1 MSTQETHEP
10 DIPINWPHG
19 HVAVSDEPAGADARD
34 RLRLRDV
41 EVTITD
47 PDDDECMMIR
57 LGGHQHYLHSTTT
70 RELSDM
76 MQTRGDRAAAV
87 TVHGVTHTL
96 NATAARSLAQLLQKR
111 LSEWNARARERGF
124 PGV

>member
-1 MSTQETHEP
+1 MTTQETHEP

-19 HVAVSDEPAGADARD
+19 HVAVTDEPDGADARD

-70 RELSDM
+70 RALSNM
-76 MQTRGDRAAAV
+76 VNAHGERAAAV
-87 TVHGVTHTL
+87 TVHGITHTL
-96 NATAARSLAQLLQKR
+96 NATAARSLGQLLQKR
-111 LSEWNARARERGF
+111 LSEWNAVARKSGV